1 MTAIL
6 LAIIGGPAV
15 LFFLIAIAF
24 GLNPVRS
31 FAVGALC
38 GIVGL
43 GAIIGA
49 TIYHVEHPA
58 IVVNPLDAVDPPPAN
73 YIPEAQR

>member
-6 LAIIGGPAV
+6 LAFIGGPAV
-15 LFFLIAIAF
+15 LFCLIAIAF

-31 FAVGALC
+31 FAIGALC

-43 GAIIGA
+43 AATVGAV
-49 TIYHVEHPA
+49 IYQSQHPS
-58 IVVNPLDAVDPPPAN
+58 IVVNPLDAVDPKHGS
-73 YIPEAQR
+73 